1 MSDLPKLGDR
11 SSAIELISN
20 TLLRLGF
27 IATPSD
33 IFDDNLTQGIKAFQQ
48 ERGLTATG
56 VINEITARSLEE
68 ARFKLG
74 DRVLVFNAAA
84 LMRGDDVSNLQDRLI
99 QMGFNC
105 GKVDGV
111 YGASTEGAVK
121 EFQKSVGIL
130 SDGRCGPATLIS
142 LMRLVKTVSGGAPSA
157 LRESVK
163 HSVRSSALA
172 NKVIVIDPSWGGE
185 FTGESANGVV
195 ESEIV
200 FDLAQRLEGRLIA
213 LGVNVVL
220 TRSANNSPLEKD
232 RIKVANTVSA
242 DLVIALKVDSYKNEK
257 ANGVATYFYG
267 RDDKGVR
274 SVVGERFANLIQR
287 EICARTDLLNCHTH
301 AKSWDLLRLTT
312 APTVRIDLGYLSNP
326 QDAKRLAT
334 AAFRD
339 QLAEAMIVAIQ
350 RLYLSAEDDAKTG
363 TSVSYTHLTL
373 PTNREV

>member
-1 MSDLPKLGDR
+1 MSDQPKLGDR
-11 SSAIELISN
+11 STAIELISN

-27 IATPSD
+27 ITTPSD
-33 IFDDNLTQGIKAFQQ
+33 IFDEKLTQGIKAFQQ

-74 DRVLVFNAAA
+74 DRVLSLNSASI
-84 LMRGDDVSNLQDRLI
+84 MRGDDVSNLQDRLI

-105 GKVDGV
+105 GKVDGIF
-111 YGASTEGAVK
+111 GANTERAVK
-121 EFQKSVGIL
+121 EFQKSVGIT
-130 SDGRCGPATLIS
+130 SDGKCGPATLIS
-142 LMRLVKTVSGGAPSA
+142 LMRLVKTVSGGAPNQ

-163 HSVRSSALA
+163 HSVRSPALA

-220 TRSANNSPLEKD
+220 TRSANNSPLEID
-232 RIKVANTVSA
+232 RIKVANSVNA
-242 DLVIALKVDSYKNEK
+242 DLVIALKVDSYKNEN

-287 EICARTDLLNCHTH
+287 EICARTDLLNCQTH
-301 AKSWDLLRLTT
+301 AKSWDLLRLTI
-312 APTVRIDLGYLSNP
+312 APTVRIDLGYLSSP
-326 QDAKRLAT
+326 YDAKRLAA

-363 TSVSYTHLTL
+363 TLKISDLRRAGL
-373 PTNREV
+373 RN

>member
-11 SSAIELISN
+11 STAIELISN

-27 IATPSD
+27 IAAPSD
-33 IFDDNLTQGIKAFQQ
+33 IFDEKLTQGIKAFQQ

-56 VINEITARSLEE
+56 VINEITSRSLEE

-74 DRVLVFNAAA
+74 DRVLSFNASSI
-84 LMRGDDVSNLQDRLI
+84 MRGDDVSNLQDRLI

-111 YGASTEGAVK
+111 FGVNTERAVK
-121 EFQKSVGIL
+121 EFQKSVGIT
-130 SDGRCGPATLIS
+130 SDGKCGPATLIS
-142 LMRLVKTVSGGAPSA
+142 LMRLVKTVSGGAPNQ

-163 HSVRSSALA
+163 HSVRSPALA

-220 TRSANNSPLEKD
+220 TRSANNSPLEID
-232 RIKVANTVSA
+232 RIKVANSVNA
-242 DLVIALKVDSYKNEK
+242 DLVIALKVDSYKNEN

-267 RDDKGVR
+267 REDKGVR

-287 EICARTDLLNCHTH
+287 EICARTDLLNCQTH
-301 AKSWDLLRLTT
+301 AKSWDLLRLTV

-326 QDAKRLAT
+326 HDAKRLAT

-363 TSVSYTHLTL
+363 TLKISDLRRAGL
-373 PTNREV
+373 RN

>member
-1 MSDLPKLGDR
+1 MNDLPKLGDR
-11 SSAIELISN
+11 SGAIELISN

-27 IATPSD
+27 ISSPSD
-33 IFDDNLTQGIKAFQQ
+33 IFDEKLTQGVKAFQQ
-48 ERGLTATG
+48 DRGLTVNG
-56 VINEITARSLEE
+56 LVNEITARSLEE
-68 ARFKLG
+68 ARFRLG
-74 DRVLVFNAAA
+74 DRVLVFNTTA
-84 LMRGDDVSNLQDRLI
+84 LMRGDDVANLQDRLI

-111 YGASTEGAVK
+111 YEITTENAVK

-142 LMRLVKTVSGGAPSA
+142 LMRLAKTVSGGAPSA
-157 LRESVK
+157 LRESIN
-163 HSVRSSALA
+163 HSVRSPALA

-185 FTGESANGVV
+185 FTGESANGVN

-213 LGVNVVL
+213 LGVNVIL

-232 RIKVANTVSA
+232 RIKVANSVNA

-267 RDDKGVR
+267 REDKGVR
-274 SVVGERFANLIQR
+274 SVVGERCANLIQR

-301 AKSWDLLRLTT
+301 GKSWDLLRLTV

-326 QDAKRLAT
+326 QDARRLSI

-339 QLAEAMIVAIQ
+339 QLAEAIVIAIQ
-350 RLYLSAEDDAKTG
+350 RLYLSTEDDAKTG
-363 TSVSYTHLTL
+363 TLKISDL
-373 PTNREV
+373 RRAGIR

>member
-1 MSDLPKLGDR
+1 MNDLPKLGDR
-11 SSAIELISN
+11 SGAIELISN

-27 IATPSD
+27 ISSPSD
-33 IFDDNLTQGIKAFQQ
+33 IFDEKLTQGVKAFQQ
-48 ERGLTATG
+48 DRGLTVNG
-56 VINEITARSLEE
+56 LINEITARSLEE
-68 ARFKLG
+68 ARFRLG
-74 DRVLVFNAAA
+74 DRVLVFNTTA
-84 LMRGDDVSNLQDRLI
+84 LMRGDDVANLQDRLI

-111 YGASTEGAVK
+111 YEITTENAVK

-142 LMRLVKTVSGGAPSA
+142 LMRLAKTVSGGAPSA
-157 LRESVK
+157 LRESIN
-163 HSVRSSALA
+163 HSVRSPALA

-185 FTGESANGVV
+185 FTGESANGVN

-213 LGVNVVL
+213 LGVNVIL

-232 RIKVANTVSA
+232 RIKVANSVNA

-267 RDDKGVR
+267 REDKGVR

-301 AKSWDLLRLTT
+301 GKSWDLLRLTV

-326 QDAKRLAT
+326 QDARRLSI

-339 QLAEAMIVAIQ
+339 QLAEAIVVAIQ
-350 RLYLSAEDDAKTG
+350 RLYLSTEDDAKTG
-363 TSVSYTHLTL
+363 TLKISDLRRAGIR
-373 PTNREV
+373 N

>member
-1 MSDLPKLGDR
+1 MSDQPKLGDR
-11 SSAIELISN
+11 STAIELISN

-27 IATPSD
+27 ITTPSD
-33 IFDDNLTQGIKAFQQ
+33 IFDEKLTQGIKAFQQ

-74 DRVLVFNAAA
+74 DRVLSFNSASI
-84 LMRGDDVSNLQDRLI
+84 MRGDDVSNLQDRLI

-105 GKVDGV
+105 GKVDGIF
-111 YGASTEGAVK
+111 GANTERAVK
-121 EFQKSVGIL
+121 EFQKSVGIT
-130 SDGRCGPATLIS
+130 SDGKCGPATLIS
-142 LMRLVKTVSGGAPSA
+142 LMRLVKTVSGGAPNQ

-163 HSVRSSALA
+163 HSVRSPALA

-220 TRSANNSPLEKD
+220 TRSANNSPLEID
-232 RIKVANTVSA
+232 RIKVANSVNA
-242 DLVIALKVDSYKNEK
+242 DLVIALKVDSYKNEN

-287 EICARTDLLNCHTH
+287 EICARTDLLNCQTH
-301 AKSWDLLRLTT
+301 AKSWDLLRLTI
-312 APTVRIDLGYLSNP
+312 APTVRIDLGYLSSP
-326 QDAKRLAT
+326 HDAKRLAA

-363 TSVSYTHLTL
+363 TLKISDLRRAGL
-373 PTNREV
+373 RN

>member
-1 MSDLPKLGDR
+1 MSDQPKLGDR
-11 SSAIELISN
+11 STAIELISN

-27 IATPSD
+27 ITTPSD
-33 IFDDNLTQGIKAFQQ
+33 IFDEKLTQGIKAFQQ

-74 DRVLVFNAAA
+74 DRVLSLNSASI
-84 LMRGDDVSNLQDRLI
+84 MRGDDVSNLQDRLI

-105 GKVDGV
+105 GKVDGIF
-111 YGASTEGAVK
+111 GANTERAVK
-121 EFQKSVGIL
+121 EFQKSVGIT
-130 SDGRCGPATLIS
+130 SDGKCGPATLIS
-142 LMRLVKTVSGGAPSA
+142 LMRLVKTVSGGAPNQ
-157 LRESVK
+157 LRETVK
-163 HSVRSSALA
+163 HSVRSPALA

-220 TRSANNSPLEKD
+220 TRSANNSPLEID
-232 RIKVANTVSA
+232 RIKVANSVNA
-242 DLVIALKVDSYKNEK
+242 DLVIALKVDSYKNEN

-267 RDDKGVR
+267 REDKGVR
-274 SVVGERFANLIQR
+274 SVVGERFANLMQR
-287 EICARTDLLNCHTH
+287 EICARTDLLNCQTH
-301 AKSWDLLRLTT
+301 AKSWDLLRLTV
-312 APTVRIDLGYLSNP
+312 APTVRIDLGYLSSP
-326 QDAKRLAT
+326 YDAKRLAT

-363 TSVSYTHLTL
+363 TLKISDLRRAGL
-373 PTNREV
+373 RN

>member
-1 MSDLPKLGDR
+1 MSDQPKLGDR
-11 SSAIELISN
+11 STAIELISN

-27 IATPSD
+27 ITAPSD
-33 IFDDNLTQGIKAFQQ
+33 IFDEKLTQGIKAFQQ

-74 DRVLVFNAAA
+74 DRVLSFNSSS

-111 YGASTEGAVK
+111 YGVNTESAVR

-157 LRESVK
+157 LRESVR
-163 HSVRSSALA
+163 HSVRSPALA

-363 TSVSYTHLTL
+363 TLKISDLRRAGL
-373 PTNREV
+373 RN

>member
-1 MSDLPKLGDR
+1 MSDQPKLGDR
-11 SSAIELISN
+11 STAIELISN

-27 IATPSD
+27 ITTPSD
-33 IFDDNLTQGIKAFQQ
+33 IFDEKLTQGIKAFQQ

-74 DRVLVFNAAA
+74 DRVLSFNSSS

-105 GKVDGV
+105 GKVDGI
-111 YGASTEGAVK
+111 YGANTERAVK
-121 EFQKSVGIL
+121 EFQKSVGIAA
-130 SDGRCGPATLIS
+130 DGKCGPATLIS
-142 LMRLVKTVSGGAPSA
+142 LMRLVKTVSGGAPNQ
-157 LRESVK
+157 LRETVK
-163 HSVRSSALA
+163 HSVRSPALA
-172 NKVIVIDPSWGGE
+172 NKVIVIDPSWGGQ

-220 TRSANNSPLEKD
+220 TRSANNSPLEVD
-232 RIKVANTVSA
+232 RIKVANSVNA

-301 AKSWDLLRLTT
+301 AKSWDLLRLTV
-312 APTVRIDLGYLSNP
+312 APTVRIDLGYLSSP
-326 QDAKRLAT
+326 HDAKRLAA

-363 TSVSYTHLTL
+363 TLKISDLRRAGL
-373 PTNREV
+373 RN

>member
-11 SSAIELISN
+11 SGAIELISN

-74 DRVLVFNAAA
+74 DRVLVFNLAA

-105 GKVDGV
+105 GKVDGI
-111 YGASTEGAVK
+111 YGANTEMAVK

-130 SDGRCGPATLIS
+130 ADGKCGPVTLIA

-163 HSVRSSALA
+163 HAVRSPALA
-172 NKVIVIDPSWGGE
+172 NKVIVLDPSWGGE
-185 FTGESANGVV
+185 FTGESQNGVV
-195 ESEIV
+195 EAEVV

-213 LGVNVVL
+213 LGVNVIL
-220 TRSANNSPLEKD
+220 TRSAKNSPLEKD
-232 RIKVANTVSA
+232 RIQIANSVNA
-242 DLVIALKVDSYKNEK
+242 DLVIALKVDTYKNDN
-257 ANGVATYFYG
+257 ANGVATYYYG
-267 RDDKGVR
+267 RDDQGVR
-274 SVVGERFANLIQR
+274 SVVGERFANLLQR
-287 EICARTDLLNCHTH
+287 EICARTDLLNCRTH
-301 AKSWDLLRLTT
+301 GKSWDLLRLTQ

-326 QDAKRLAT
+326 KDAKRLAT
-334 AAFRD
+334 PTFRD
-339 QLAEAMIVAIQ
+339 TLAEAMIVAIQ
-350 RLYLSAEDDAKTG
+350 RLYLSQEDDAKTG
-363 TSVSYTHLTL
+363 TLKISDLRRAGL
-373 PTNREV
+373 RN

>member
-1 MSDLPKLGDR
+1 MNDLPKLGDR
-11 SSAIELISN
+11 SGAIELISN

-27 IATPSD
+27 ISSPSD
-33 IFDDNLTQGIKAFQQ
+33 IFDEKLTQGVKAFQQ
-48 ERGLTATG
+48 DRGLTVNG
-56 VINEITARSLEE
+56 LINEITARSLEE
-68 ARFKLG
+68 ARFRLG
-74 DRVLVFNAAA
+74 DRVLVFNTTA
-84 LMRGDDVSNLQDRLI
+84 LMRGDDVANLQDRLI

-111 YGASTEGAVK
+111 YEITTENAVK

-142 LMRLVKTVSGGAPSA
+142 LMRLAKTVSGGAPSA
-157 LRESVK
+157 LRESIN
-163 HSVRSSALA
+163 HSVRSPALA

-185 FTGESANGVV
+185 FTGESANGVN

-213 LGVNVVL
+213 LGVNVIL

-232 RIKVANTVSA
+232 RIKVANSVNA

-267 RDDKGVR
+267 REDKGVR

-301 AKSWDLLRLTT
+301 GKGWDLLRLTV
-312 APTVRIDLGYLSNP
+312 APIVRIDLGYLSNP
-326 QDAKRLAT
+326 QDARRLSI

-339 QLAEAMIVAIQ
+339 QLAEAIVIAIQ
-350 RLYLSAEDDAKTG
+350 RLYLSTEDDAKTG
-363 TSVSYTHLTL
+363 TLKISDL
-373 PTNREV
+373 RRAGIR

>member
-1 MSDLPKLGDR
+1 MSDQPKLGDH
-11 SSAIELISN
+11 STAIELISN

-27 IATPSD
+27 ITTPSD
-33 IFDDNLTQGIKAFQQ
+33 IFDEKLTQGIKAFQQ

-74 DRVLVFNAAA
+74 DRVLSFNSSS

-105 GKVDGV
+105 GKVDGI
-111 YGASTEGAVK
+111 YGANTERAVK
-121 EFQKSVGIL
+121 EFQKSVGIVA
-130 SDGRCGPATLIS
+130 DGKCGPATLIS
-142 LMRLVKTVSGGAPSA
+142 LMRLVKTVSGGAPNQ
-157 LRESVK
+157 LRETVK
-163 HSVRSSALA
+163 HSVRSPALA

-220 TRSANNSPLEKD
+220 TRSANNSPLEVD
-232 RIKVANTVSA
+232 RIKVANSVNA

-301 AKSWDLLRLTT
+301 AKSWDLLRLTI

-326 QDAKRLAT
+326 KDAKRLAA

-363 TSVSYTHLTL
+363 TLKISDLRRAGL
-373 PTNREV
+373 RN

>member
-1 MSDLPKLGDR
+1 MSDQPKLGDR
-11 SSAIELISN
+11 STAIELISN

-27 IATPSD
+27 ITTPSD
-33 IFDDNLTQGIKAFQQ
+33 IFDEKLTQGIKAFQQ

-74 DRVLVFNAAA
+74 ERVLSLNSASI
-84 LMRGDDVSNLQDRLI
+84 MRGDDVSNLQDRLI

-105 GKVDGV
+105 GKVDGIF
-111 YGASTEGAVK
+111 GANTERAVK
-121 EFQKSVGIL
+121 EFQKSVGIT
-130 SDGRCGPATLIS
+130 SDGKCGPATLIS
-142 LMRLVKTVSGGAPSA
+142 LMRLVKTVSGGAPNQ

-163 HSVRSSALA
+163 HSVRSPALA

-220 TRSANNSPLEKD
+220 TRSANNSPLEID
-232 RIKVANTVSA
+232 RIKVANSVNA
-242 DLVIALKVDSYKNEK
+242 DLVIALKVDSYKNEN

-287 EICARTDLLNCHTH
+287 EICARTDLLNCQTH
-301 AKSWDLLRLTT
+301 AKSWDLLRLTI
-312 APTVRIDLGYLSNP
+312 APTVRIDLGYLSSP
-326 QDAKRLAT
+326 YDAKRLAT

-363 TSVSYTHLTL
+363 TLKISDLRRAGL
-373 PTNREV
+373 RN

>member
-163 HSVRSSALA
+163 H
-172 NKVIVIDPSWGGE
+172 
-185 FTGESANGVV
+185 
-195 ESEIV
+195 
-200 FDLAQRLEGRLIA
+200 
-213 LGVNVVL
+213 
-220 TRSANNSPLEKD
+220 
-232 RIKVANTVSA
+232 
-242 DLVIALKVDSYKNEK
+242 
-257 ANGVATYFYG
+257 
-267 RDDKGVR
+267 
-274 SVVGERFANLIQR
+274 
-287 EICARTDLLNCHTH
+287 
-301 AKSWDLLRLTT
+301 
-312 APTVRIDLGYLSNP
+312 
-326 QDAKRLAT
+326 
-334 AAFRD
+334 
-339 QLAEAMIVAIQ
+339 
-350 RLYLSAEDDAKTG
+350 
-363 TSVSYTHLTL
+363 
-373 PTNREV
+373 